1 MQPFRLS
8 YGIKDGG
15 NGLGISIEAED
26 AEAVL
31 ETYGLMVYKLAL
43 SQTRNRSDAQDVF
56 QEVFLRLMKNKKPFA
71 NEEHLKAWLL
81 RVTINCSKK
90 FFLSS
95 WYRKTE
101 ELVVDIPF
109 EEEQNSELYYAVLK
123 LPLKYRTVIHL
134 FYYEQ
139 YSVAQIAQYLGRNES
154 TIKSQLKRG
163 REMLKGVLRDDTEE
177 E

>member
-1 MQPFRLS
+1 M
-8 YGIKDGG
+8 
-15 NGLGISIEAED
+15 
-26 AEAVL
+26 
-31 ETYGLMVYKLAL
+31 
-43 SQTRNRSDAQDVF
+43 
-56 QEVFLRLMKNKKPFA
+56 
-71 NEEHLKAWLL
+71 
-81 RVTINCSKK
+81 
-90 FFLSS
+90 
-95 WYRKTE
+95 
-101 ELVVDIPF
+101 VDIPF

>member
-1 MQPFRLS
+1 M
-8 YGIKDGG
+8 
-15 NGLGISIEAED
+15 
-26 AEAVL
+26 
-31 ETYGLMVYKLAL
+31 
-43 SQTRNRSDAQDVF
+43 
-56 QEVFLRLMKNKKPFA
+56 
-71 NEEHLKAWLL
+71 
-81 RVTINCSKK
+81 
-90 FFLSS
+90 
-95 WYRKTE
+95 
-101 ELVVDIPF
+101 VDIPF

-177 E
+177 

>member
-1 MQPFRLS
+1 M
-8 YGIKDGG
+8 
-15 NGLGISIEAED
+15 GISIEAGD
-26 AEAVL
+26 AETVL

-71 NEEHLKAWLL
+71 SEEHLKAWLL

-90 FFLSS
+90 FFMSS

-139 YSVAQIAQYLGRNES
+139 YSVAQIAQYLKRNES
-154 TIKSQLKRG
+154 TVKSQLKRG

-177 E
+177 Q